1 MLDLEQPLAT
11 LVLEHSA
18 LAPVLQRHRL
28 DFCCRGHVTLEVACA
43 EKGLDMPTV
52 AAELLRAAE
61 GRSARAAGGIDP
73 RTLPTPVLLDHIVR
87 THHGYLREV
96 LPFLQ
101 TTSAKVARVHGE
113 HDPRLRDL
121 NVAVQTLCEILPPHL
136 EQEESTLFP
145 ALRAETP
152 DPDVVRAEF
161 AAMHAD
167 HLEVGDLL
175 ARVRQTT
182 ADFTLPDWACNSYRA
197 LFGELEDLETDILTH
212 VHLENHVIMPRFIA
226 PGA

>member
-1 MLDLEQPLAT
+1 MLDLSLPLAT

-18 LAPVLQRHRL
+18 LAPVLQRHHL
-28 DFCCRGHVTLEVACA
+28 DFCCRGHVTLEVACS
-43 EKGLDMPTV
+43 EKGLDTPTV

-61 GRSARAAGGIDP
+61 ARGARATGIDP
-73 RTLPTPVLLDHIVR
+73 RTLPTPVLLDHVVR

-101 TTSAKVARVHGE
+101 TTAAKVARVHGE
-113 HDPRLRDL
+113 HNPRLRDL

-136 EQEESTLFP
+136 EAEEDTLFP
-145 ALRAETP
+145 ALRADTP
-152 DPDVVRAEF
+152 DPDVLREEF

-167 HLEVGDLL
+167 HLAVGDLL
-175 ARVRQTT
+175 HRVRLETQ
-182 ADFTLPDWACNSYRA
+182 DFTLPDWACNSYRA
-197 LFGELEDLETDILTH
+197 LFGELEDFETDILTH